1 MTLKRFAAI
10 LIAFIAIV
18 VSSYLIFRGVV
29 LDNAIDKVKSKV
41 FERTGLRLE
50 IGKTYFESFARIGA
64 EDVYLIP
71 TDSDTLFHCNK
82 AAISFSL
89 LRLLKGQPPVN
100 NIILKEGFLFLHE
113 VNDSV
118 ANYNAL
124 LRNKSSSNEATDSS
138 NNGMN
143 YRELASA
150 LWKRGF
156 DLADFN
162 FVLSDFQ
169 VRWKSPAYFEKVD
182 ISKFSLQKTKL
193 VAEVSD
199 SIAGT
204 LSSWLI
210 DGVVDP
216 NKEVLTLN
224 GKAASGK
231 PVQVPFFE
239 KLSGIKYRLTSFD
252 LQVNG
257 IDDDNGNFM
266 AGLKA
271 SAISPSIN
279 HWRIS
284 PEDVQ
289 LDSLRMA
296 MTIMI
301 DDTSIACLPQS
312 VITVNRLPIETGICF
327 SRNPDSRIILNVNIP
342 SVDANTFFNSLPKG
356 LFETLEG
363 IQVSGKLSY
372 HLKFD
377 ANLQH
382 PDQLIFDSEMKKDKF
397 RIYRFGNENFAA
409 INGPFSYPARDRD
422 RIVRILPVGPENPSY
437 VPLQEISPLL
447 VNAVLTAEDGTF
459 RFHRGFNEEAFR
471 QSIATNIRERRFARG
486 GSTITMQLVKNVF
499 LNRNKTISRKLE
511 EAIIVWLIENTG
523 LVSKDR
529 MLEVYLNIIEWGPNV
544 YGIGEASEFY
554 FSKHPSQ
561 LSLEESIYLSS
572 IIPNPK
578 AFKWSF
584 DKQGSLREYLQG
596 YFKLVAGRMAKKE
609 IITPEQLEQM
619 QFKVELKGPA
629 LQFVLPV
636 DTIPVDSL
644 PADDNTLLFENL

>member
-1 MTLKRFAAI
+1 MTLKRFLAI
-10 LIAFIAIV
+10 LIAFVAIIL
-18 VSSYLIFRGVV
+18 SSYLIFRGVV
-29 LDNAIDKVKSKV
+29 LDNAIDKVKTKV

-50 IGKTYFESFARIGA
+50 IGKTYFESFARVGV

-71 TDSDTLFHCNK
+71 GDSDTLFHCNK

-124 LRNKSSSNEATDSS
+124 LRKNGSTKEATDSTDS
-138 NNGMN
+138 GMN
-143 YRELASA
+143 FRELASA
-150 LWKRGF
+150 LWKRSF
-156 DLADFN
+156 ELADFN
-162 FVLSDFQ
+162 FVLSDFEVKWQ
-169 VRWKSPAYFEKVD
+169 SPAYFEKVE
-182 ISKFSLQKTKL
+182 IGKFSLQKTRL
-193 VAEVSD
+193 IAEVSD
-199 SIAGT
+199 SIAGN
-204 LSSWLI
+204 SFSWLI

-216 NKEVLTLN
+216 ANEVLTLQ
-224 GKAASGK
+224 GKAASGQ
-231 PVQVPFFE
+231 PIQVPFFE
-239 KLSGIKYRLTSFD
+239 KISGIKYRLSSFG

-257 IDDDNGNFM
+257 LDDDNGNFK
-266 AGLKA
+266 AALKA

-289 LDSLRMA
+289 LDSIRMA
-296 MTIMI
+296 MTILI
-301 DDTSIACLPQS
+301 DDTSVACLHQS
-312 VITVNRLPIETGICF
+312 VVTVNRLPIETGICF
-327 SRNPDSRIILNVNIP
+327 SRNPDSRIILDVNIE
-342 SVDANTFFNSLPKG
+342 SVEAKTFFNSLPEG

-363 IQVSGKLSY
+363 IEVSGKLDY

-377 ANLQH
+377 ANLQN
-382 PDQLIFDSEMKKDKF
+382 PDRLIFDSEMKKDRF
-397 RIYRFGNENFAA
+397 RIHHFGNENFAA
-409 INGPFSYPARDRD
+409 INGPFAYPARDRD
-422 RIVRILPVGPENPSY
+422 RIIRTLHVGPDNPSY

-471 QSIATNIRERRFARG
+471 QSIATNIRQRRFARG

-544 YGIGEASEFY
+544 YGIGEASGFY

-561 LSLEESIYLSS
+561 LTLEESIFLSS

-609 IITPEQLEQM
+609 IITPEQLEQL

-629 LQFVLPV
+629 LQYVLPV

-644 PADDNTLLFENL
+644 PAEENTFFESL